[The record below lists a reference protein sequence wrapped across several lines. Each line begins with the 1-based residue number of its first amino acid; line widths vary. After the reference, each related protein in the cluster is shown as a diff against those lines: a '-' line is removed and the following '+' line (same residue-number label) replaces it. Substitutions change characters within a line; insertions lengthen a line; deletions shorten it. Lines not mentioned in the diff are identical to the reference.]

1 MLYKELYKESNELA
15 EERFALVRERIAEIE
30 EKPETEEKYKEY
42 FRQTAQLLQKQAA
55 VYDLWADDTIQK
67 RSLKEAETCN
77 QELYKD
83 ILGEA
88 YQTSYANPDYAVE
101 QLGEEFGQLL
111 CAYLAYIRR
120 ETGAAFR
127 GDLMQLTIQMELFV
141 EIYNR
146 FEAEEEKDVPEK
158 SAVQQDLYWFFHDYS
173 EIFYER
179 SLRRLIDPAEDFET
193 DIVMNADLTDLR
205 YLYRYGVYIGEN
217 EKQIAAFLN

>member
-15 EERFALVRERIAEIE
+15 KERFVLVRERVAEIE

-55 VYDLWADDTIQK
+55 VYDLWADDAIQK
-67 RSLKEAETCN
+67 QSLKEAERCN
-77 QELYKD
+77 QALYKD

-146 FEAEEEKDVPEK
+146 FEAGEEKDGSIFK
-158 SAVQQDLYWFFHDYS
+158 QDD
-173 EIFYER
+173 R
-179 SLRRLIDPAEDFET
+179 
-193 DIVMNADLTDLR
+193 
-205 YLYRYGVYIGEN
+205 
-217 EKQIAAFLN
+217 